1 MKKLTD
7 ISTQPPEQTA
17 KSECKDA
24 LATLH
29 RELFELQNLFY
40 ADGRYGLLI
49 ILQGMDT
56 SGKDGTVRH
65 VMTCMN
71 PMGVRVQSF
80 KKPTEEELKHDFL
93 WRIYPHIPAKSMM
106 QVFNRSY
113 YEDIIVPT
121 VNNTLTEEKKKHRC
135 ELIDKLEEHLVQNDI
150 HVLKFF
156 LHISKES
163 QKKRIKERLT
173 KPHKRWKYSKE
184 DDKAAEN
191 WEAYTEVYDQL
202 ITQCSKIPWHIVPA
216 DKRWYR
222 NYMVAKILSEHLE
235 KLNLKY
241 PNSQKNRL

>member
-1 MKKLTD
+1 MKELKD
-7 ISTQPPEQTA
+7 ISTLPPEQTS
-17 KSECKDA
+17 KNEYKDGLTA
-24 LATLH
+24 FH
-29 RELFELQNLFY
+29 KQLFELQNVFY

-56 SGKDGTVRH
+56 SGKDGTIRH

-71 PMGVRVQSF
+71 PMGLRVQSF
-80 KKPTEEELKHDFL
+80 KKPTEEEKKHDFL

-113 YEDIIVPT
+113 YEDIIVPS
-121 VNNTLTEEKKKHRC
+121 VNNALTENKLKHRC
-135 ELIDKLEEHLVQNDI
+135 SLINELEQHLIQNDI

-156 LHISKES
+156 LHISKDE
-163 QKKRIKERLT
+163 QEERIRERLS

-184 DDKAAEN
+184 DDKAAKR
-191 WEAYTEVYDQL
+191 WDAYTGIYNKL
-202 ITQCSKIPWHIVPA
+202 IGQCNKTPWHVIPA

-222 NYMVAKILSEHLE
+222 NYTVAKILTEHLE

-241 PNSQKNRL
+241 PNPQK